1 MIKWY
6 LLVILIVSGCTTTTD
21 GRPGLPTLADI
32 PVEPRETVLE
42 KAQMAQRN
50 KEFDKAIVF
59 YVKSIALEYSDK
71 VKNEDKIPN
80 TEIFYNIGLLE
91 VEQGHNELAATA
103 FKHLLRKEPE
113 HHLAQAQLGKLL
125 LKQKRKK
132 QALVLLDKA
141 ITADQIRLGNKDYVD
156 DNFKALDTSSP
167 LFAYT
172 ALAVIRDLDGKHD
185 QAIAILQRVLPLS
198 DHDPLIY
205 TNIGYSHYLAGNLI
219 EAELNYKKA
228 IDLDPRFD
236 RAWLNLGLVYTR
248 KGMYTQSLQTLKQV
262 MPLEHAYNDIG
273 YFLMIEGRYNEAEYF
288 LQHAIDLSPTY
299 FIKANRNLEN
309 VKLELNK
316 NTHMVYS
323 DSAIKK

>member
-6 LLVILIVSGCTTTTD
+6 LLVILIISGCTTTTD
-21 GRPGLPTLADI
+21 GQPELPTLADI
-32 PVEPRETVLE
+32 PVEPRETILE
-42 KAQMAQRN
+42 KAKMAQN
-50 KEFDKAIVF
+50 KKEFDKAIVF
-59 YVKSIALEYSDK
+59 YVKSIELEYSDE
-71 VKNEDKIPN
+71 VINEDKMPN

-91 VEQGHNELAATA
+91 AEQGHNELAATA
-103 FKHLLRKEPE
+103 FKHLLQKEPE

-141 ITADQIRLGNKDYVD
+141 ITADQIRLGNEDYVE
-156 DNFKALDTSSP
+156 DNFQALDTSSP

-185 QAIAILQRVLPLS
+185 QAIAILRRVLPLS

-228 IDLDPRFD
+228 IDLDPKFE

-273 YFLMIEGRYNEAEYF
+273 YFLMIEGRYTEAEYF

-316 NTHMVYS
+316 STHMVY
-323 DSAIKK
+323 